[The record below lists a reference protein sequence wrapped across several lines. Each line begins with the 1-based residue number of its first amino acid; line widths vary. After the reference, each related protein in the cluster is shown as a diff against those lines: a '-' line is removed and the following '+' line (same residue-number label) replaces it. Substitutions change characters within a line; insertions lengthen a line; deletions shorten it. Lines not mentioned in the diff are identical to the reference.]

1 MGTLIFLKNAL
12 VAFLCLVTARFT
24 WGIYPI
30 IVLIFNGM
38 LMGST
43 AAVLVKYGGL
53 NALHVAAGIL
63 PHAVF
68 ELSGILLACA
78 IGFMKIPL
86 KTKMQASTI
95 IWGLLLIAATIEVT
109 ISEALLKALT

>member
-1 MGTLIFLKNAL
+1 MNCFL
-12 VAFLCLVTARFT
+12 FLD
-24 WGIYPI
+24 
-30 IVLIFNGM
+30 VLTVQEP
-38 LMGST
+38 LAT
-43 AAVLVKYGGL
+43 E
-53 NALHVAAGIL
+53 
-63 PHAVF
+63 F